1 MPRIEMGENP
11 STGLSGLADAK
22 ARKLAAIDHAT
33 SAAILG
39 GFEHTIGEKTLH
51 FSYDGFDQQNFAD
64 AANAGLL
71 ATISQN
77 AQTVIW
83 NAYSEGVLVRLELD
97 VPQFLDLYANGAL
110 AHKARCMEA
119 GGQRKAAV
127 EMATTVQEVNDA

>member
-1 MPRIEMGENP
+1 MPRIELGENP

-22 ARKLAAIDHAT
+22 ARKLTAIDLAT

-39 GFEHTIGEKTLH
+39 GFEYTLGEKVLH
-51 FSYDGFDQQNFAD
+51 FSYDSFDQQNFAD

-77 AQTVIW
+77 TQTVTW
-83 NAYSEGVLVRLELD
+83 NAYSEGVLVRLDLD

-119 GGQRKAAV
+119 GGQRKAVV
-127 EMATTVQEVNDA
+127 EAAATVQEVDGA